1 MAISHVVNVGGCNN
15 YYTRLVFVTSSYQKA
30 FTGSSTLL
38 SNLRILLS
46 LAMPINHTEL
56 HACIY
61 VHARDQIQDTCIV
74 KS

>member
-1 MAISHVVNVGGCNN
+1 MAISHVVKVGGCNIT
-15 YYTRLVFVTSSYQKA
+15 YTRLVFVTSSYQKA

-38 SNLRILLS
+38 SNLHNIILLS

-61 VHARDQIQDTCIV
+61 VHA
-74 KS
+74 